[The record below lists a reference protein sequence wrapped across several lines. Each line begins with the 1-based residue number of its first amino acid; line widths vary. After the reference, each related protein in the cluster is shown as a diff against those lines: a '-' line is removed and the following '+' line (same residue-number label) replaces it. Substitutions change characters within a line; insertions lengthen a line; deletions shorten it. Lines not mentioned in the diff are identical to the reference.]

1 MKKNKAFIILL
12 HCALSSFGNFGV
24 AQESVSFNET
34 HTFPFLNVVKTF
46 TQQGNGPFQKAIS
59 DLIDQLA
66 LSPVVIR
73 EGMDAEKRPLFLNAQ
88 ADFEQS
94 IVYGLKTQKIT
105 NAICIIHMPAPDTPL
120 CTNEEISEGLVDP
133 EFLLTGKKK
142 PHILRDYLKEGGT
155 LISAYPRGART
166 LRSAEQ
172 LAILDELIKNHGDCL
187 QTVELDCTEI
197 PKELIGTTYFI
208 TFADEQTA
216 ILSLRGYQSNPPADD
231 LWAIWF
237 GPIDDPVIMQ
247 RLEEI
252 FSFLDRHG
260 F

>member
-1 MKKNKAFIILL
+1 
-12 HCALSSFGNFGV
+12 
-24 AQESVSFNET
+24 
-34 HTFPFLNVVKTF
+34 
-46 TQQGNGPFQKAIS
+46 
-59 DLIDQLA
+59 
-66 LSPVVIR
+66 
-73 EGMDAEKRPLFLNAQ
+73 MDAEKRPLFLNAQ

-120 CTNEEISEGLVDP
+120 CTNGEIYGTEHRIAEELVDP
-133 EFLLTGKKK
+133 AILND
-142 PHILRDYLKEGGT
+142 PDILRDYLKEGGT